1 MTEEFVIGIARDA
14 FYTVFVVAAPVL
26 LVSVVVGLLISI
38 FQAAT
43 SINEMTL
50 TFVPKIIAIGI
61 VCIIVLPFMMERVL
75 DFTKHIFE
83 IIPTLK

>member
-1 MTEEFVIGIARDA
+1 MSEAFVIGIVRDA
-14 FYTVFVVAAPVL
+14 FYTIFIVAGPAL
-26 LVSVVVGLLISI
+26 IVSIIVGLLISI

-50 TFVPKIIAIGI
+50 TFVPKILAIGV
-61 VCIIVLPFMMERVL
+61 VCILLLPFMMQKMVQ
-75 DFTKHIFE
+75 FTEQIFN

>member
-1 MTEEFVIGIARDA
+1 MTEEFVIGIARDV
-14 FYTVFVVAAPVL
+14 FYTVFIVSAPAL

-61 VCIIVLPFMMERVL
+61 VCIILLPFMMEKML
-75 DFTKHIFE
+75 DFTKHIFD